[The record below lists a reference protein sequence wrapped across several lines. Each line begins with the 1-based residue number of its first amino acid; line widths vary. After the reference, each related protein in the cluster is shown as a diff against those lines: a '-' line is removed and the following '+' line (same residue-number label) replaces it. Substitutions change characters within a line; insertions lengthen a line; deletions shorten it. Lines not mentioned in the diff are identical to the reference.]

1 MVIIDYI
8 NIGLCALIAIT
19 LHELSHGYVSYKLG
33 DPTAKN
39 AGRLTL
45 NPIKHIDM
53 FGLLALVIFKFG
65 WAKPVPIDPRYYKN
79 RKQGIIMVSIAGPLM
94 NLCLACICAFFC
106 KMLYYS
112 HSSVLFDFFAIGM
125 QINVGMFVFNLL
137 PFPPLDGSKILF
149 SLLPD
154 KVEYFFYKYEKYFM
168 IIVLVLVLTDLINY
182 ILYPPINLLLNM
194 FVNYISY

>member
-1 MVIIDYI
+1 MFIIDYI

-45 NPIKHIDM
+45 NPIKHIDI
-53 FGLLALVIFKFG
+53 FGLLALVVFKFG

-79 RKQGIIMVSIAGPLM
+79 RKLGIIYVSIAGPLM

-106 KMLYYS
+106 RMLYYS
-112 HSSVLFDFFAIGM
+112 YSSVLFDFFAIGM

-168 IIVLVLVLTDLINY
+168 IIVLVLVLTDLIDY
-182 ILYPPINLLLNM
+182 ILYPPINLLLNI